1 MPKSETR
8 GNALSSRRATSI
20 GSFGLTV
27 VLAFLLCAGV
37 TAQQTTEKQPVK
49 VVLTLDG
56 EKRELLTQ
64 APTVSEMLTEHKITL
79 EELDRCTV
87 PLKTSI
93 TEGMDLTITRIRSE
107 VVTER
112 TPIPFENKEVFSSAH
127 RVGTKV
133 VKIPGKM
140 GEKAITYRDYYKDGE
155 RTERVKLDAKYTK
168 PKPQLTLVGTR
179 GMTLSS
185 RSHFGNRRVMELVAT
200 GYGPSG
206 NGRWGMQTATG
217 VRPRYGIVAVD
228 PRVIPLGTRL
238 YVEGYGYAWAMDTGG
253 AIKGKRIDLFYP
265 SDRDAHRVGRKKV
278 RVIVLNN
285 PRDWR

>member
-1 MPKSETR
+1 VPNSDSR
-8 GNALSSRRATSI
+8 GNTLKSRRATSL
-20 GSFGLTV
+20 GSLGLTV

-37 TAQQTTEKQPVK
+37 TAQQTTEKQPIK
-49 VVLTLDG
+49 VILTVDG

-64 APTVSEMLTEHKITL
+64 APTVSEMLTEHKIIL

-87 PLKTSI
+87 PLKSPI
-93 TEGMDLTITRIRSE
+93 SEGMDLAISRIRSE

-112 TPIPFENKEVFSSAH
+112 TPIPFANKEVFSSEH

-133 VKIPGKM
+133 VKIPGKL

-155 RTERVKLDAKYTK
+155 RTERVKLDATYTK
-168 PKPQLTLVGTR
+168 PSPQLTIVGTR

-185 RSHFGNRRVMELVAT
+185 RGHFGGRRVMELVAT

-228 PRVIPLGTRL
+228 PRVIRLGTRL

-253 AIKGKRIDLFYP
+253 AIKGNRIDLFYP
-265 SDRDAHRVGRKKV
+265 SDRDASRVGRKKV
-278 RVIVLNN
+278 RVIVLSHS
-285 PRDWR
+285 RVSR

>member
-1 MPKSETR
+1 MPFSISRDTV
-8 GNALSSRRATSI
+8 LPSRRVTSF

-27 VLAFLLCAGV
+27 MLVFVLCVGV
-37 TAQQTTEKQPVK
+37 TAQQATQKQPTK
-49 VVLTLDG
+49 VLLTVDG

-64 APTVSEMLTEHKITL
+64 SPTVSEMLAEHKIVVGDD
-79 EELDRCTV
+79 DRCTV
-87 PLKTSI
+87 ALNTPI
-93 TEGMDLTITRIRSE
+93 AEGMNLTITRVRSE

-112 TPIPFENKEVFSSAH
+112 TPIPFENKEVFSSDL
-127 RVGTKV
+127 RVGIKA

-168 PKPQLTLVGTR
+168 PKPQLTVVGTR

-185 RSHFGNRRVMELVAT
+185 RSHFGGRRVMELVAT

-206 NGRWGMQTATG
+206 NGRWGMTTAMG
-217 VRPRYGIVAVD
+217 IRPRYGIVAVD
-228 PRVIPLGTRL
+228 PRLIRLGTRL
-238 YVEGYGYAWAMDTGG
+238 YVEGYGYAWAMDTGS
-253 AIKGKRIDLFYP
+253 AIRGNRIDLFFP

-278 RVIVLNN
+278 RVIVLSN